1 MYHNFDTVREF
12 HVEISSRCNA
22 ACPMCARNV
31 LGGATKPDLELADW
45 PKESIP
51 IIFDTQFKNLR
62 NVLFCGT
69 HGDPAIAPQSLNAVQ
84 YLKTN
89 FNTTICLL
97 YTLTL
102 PTNREV

>member
-51 IIFDTQFKNLR
+51 
-62 NVLFCGT
+62 
-69 HGDPAIAPQSLNAVQ
+69 
-84 YLKTN
+84 LKTYVM
-89 FNTTICLL
+89 FYFVAHTVTQQLL
-97 YTLTL
+97 HK
-102 PTNREV
+102 V